1 MPGSHIC
8 CQREVMKDGFMSDLL
23 TFTGE
28 DLSSGLIPDWIRS
41 SGNFS
46 VQEKG
51 HIVESLQSGDAQL
64 THS

>member
-1 MPGSHIC
+1 
-8 CQREVMKDGFMSDLL
+8 MSDLL